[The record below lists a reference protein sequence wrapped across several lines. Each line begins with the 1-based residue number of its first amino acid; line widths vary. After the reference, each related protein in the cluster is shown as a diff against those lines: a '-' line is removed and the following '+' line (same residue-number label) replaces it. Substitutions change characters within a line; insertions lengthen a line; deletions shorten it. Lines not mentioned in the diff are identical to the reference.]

1 MMTQLLLGIDDL
13 PFSETIELTRA
24 NFDQY
29 TFIEYIPGMTG
40 VVSQAGLAAIPH
52 AVVLL
57 RLPEHINANAVAQD
71 IRSAVNPRRWICV
84 EAEAARVIARGNYVV
99 FAMSLDAVVEAV
111 AENAE
116 NLM

>member
-1 MMTQLLLGIDDL
+1 MAQLLSGIDAL

-57 RLPEHINANAVAQD
+57 RLPEHANAQAVAAQ
-71 IRSAVNPRRWICV
+71 IQSAVNPARWICV
-84 EAEAARVIARGNYVV
+84 EAEAARAIARGNYVV
-99 FAMSLDAVVEAV
+99 FAMSLNEVVQAV
-111 AENAE
+111 AANAE